1 MKRRFQWVHE
11 IDDYT
16 YNDLAQ
22 IFIQK
27 VKDIRWELDSSSLTL
42 EVLTTKIG
50 LNKEFFKDFG
60 GSIEN
65 IVSKIKLVHSKRVL
79 GKDKAFKFKINLE
92 DFENAIKIVKK
103 TSVQQ
108 PKVFD
113 YFT

>member
-1 MKRRFQWVHE
+1 M
-11 IDDYT
+11 D
-16 YNDLAQ
+16 NDLAE

-27 VKDIRWELDSSSLTL
+27 VKEIKWDLDSSLLKEEIIS
-42 EVLTTKIG
+42 KIN

-65 IVSKIKLVHSKRVL
+65 ILSKIKLVHSKRVL
-79 GKDKAFKFKINLE
+79 GKDKGFKFKINVDDL
-92 DFENAIKIVKK
+92 ENALKIIKK